1 MFYEEADIE
10 NARKLFSGECNFIA
24 AALNEEAIPPQEVN
38 EIAFAGRSNVGKS
51 SLVNA
56 LTNRKT
62 LARTSQT
69 PGRTRQLIFF
79 DLIYQSLR
87 LRLVDLP
94 GYGYAKAPKKDIHSW
109 TTLTVKY
116 LKGRP
121 SLRTVCLL
129 VDSRRGIGDYDR
141 LIMKELD
148 LAAVSWVLVLT
159 KADKLKND
167 ELTKVKDETN
177 KIISKH
183 PASYPELKGAVSQLS
198 STIEERLGNFGS
210 SLGNSISQQTQ
221 NTQKSLMEMHARLEV
236 IDRAQENIS
245 SLSNQVNDL
254 QNILSNK
261 QLRGAFGE
269 VQLENIVKDALP
281 QNAYKFQ
288 YTLTSNSRVDC
299 IVKMP
304 DPPGSICIDSKF
316 PLEDYKKF
324 ASATNDQDKK
334 ENLKLF
340 HNAVQKHIKDIAE
353 KYILPGETADSAIM
367 FLPSESIYSEINIR
381 FPKLVNESRNKKVYM
396 AGPDNLMLLL
406 HTVRAILRDATM
418 SQTAGKIQIEV
429 DKLINDLNLLSE
441 RIFKLDKHFDLARKD
456 LDDIKISHRKIEN
469 RGSVITSI
477 DVNDK
482 KRIN

>member
-1 MFYEEADIE
+1 LFYEEADIE

-177 KIISKH
+177 KF
-183 PASYPELKGAVSQLS
+183 
-198 STIEERLGNFGS
+198 NFIK
-210 SLGNSISQQTQ
+210 N
-221 NTQKSLMEMHARLEV
+221 
-236 IDRAQENIS
+236 
-245 SLSNQVNDL
+245 
-254 QNILSNK
+254 
-261 QLRGAFGE
+261 
-269 VQLENIVKDALP
+269 LP
-281 QNAYKFQ
+281 W
-288 YTLTSNSRVDC
+288 
-299 IVKMP
+299 
-304 DPPGSICIDSKF
+304 
-316 PLEDYKKF
+316 
-324 ASATNDQDKK
+324 
-334 ENLKLF
+334 KLCAK
-340 HNAVQKHIKDIAE
+340 NWIK
-353 KYILPGETADSAIM
+353 
-367 FLPSESIYSEINIR
+367 
-381 FPKLVNESRNKKVYM
+381 
-396 AGPDNLMLLL
+396 
-406 HTVRAILRDATM
+406 
-418 SQTAGKIQIEV
+418 
-429 DKLINDLNLLSE
+429 
-441 RIFKLDKHFDLARKD
+441 
-456 LDDIKISHRKIEN
+456 
-469 RGSVITSI
+469 
-477 DVNDK
+477 
-482 KRIN
+482 